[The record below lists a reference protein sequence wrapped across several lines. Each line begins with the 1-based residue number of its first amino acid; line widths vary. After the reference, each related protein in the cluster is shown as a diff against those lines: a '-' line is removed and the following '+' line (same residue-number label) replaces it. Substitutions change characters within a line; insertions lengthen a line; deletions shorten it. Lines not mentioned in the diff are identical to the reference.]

1 MERELKGQLSR
12 LSRYCACSVRRS
24 KRNQGSGLMV
34 EKVAIMVRLPL
45 DVKEWIEQEAA
56 RNAGSQ
62 NSEIVRS
69 IRARMDRDQ
78 PAKAA
83 G

>member
-1 MERELKGQLSR
+1 MI
-12 LSRYCACSVRRS
+12 
-24 KRNQGSGLMV
+24 